1 MSKVRAKGSLTRPGE
16 TTTPPRCAEGVLW
29 TEMLTPIM
37 MSQDQIDDF
46 EESSQACWGTSVTN
60 RPVQQDNARFLLV
73 PRK

>member
-1 MSKVRAKGSLTRPGE
+1 
-16 TTTPPRCAEGVLW
+16 VLW